1 MASIIEVVKNTQAPC
16 QIKMGDRTI
25 SFMESQSKLNQ
36 DGRDLI
42 MAEAVKI
49 LRRCIPPGEIDNIT
63 NIALGYVQSGKTLSF
78 TTLTAL
84 AADNGYRIVI
94 YLTGTK
100 NNLQRQTAERLKRDL
115 NIDGKNRYYAFIT
128 TDSAENEI
136 ARTIKNHL
144 EVTQEVL
151 LIPILK
157 HYSHINKLSMVFNIL
172 ELTTILGQYG
182 ALIIDDEADQSSFN
196 TYAKKNSRK
205 PDWEEDDFSKTYA
218 SILALKKS
226 LPSHSYI
233 QYTATPQAAFLID
246 SNDIL
251 SPVYHT
257 VLTPGEGYTGGKYF
271 FKERKE
277 ELVSPIPDEQIYH
290 HRDNRLSKMP
300 ISLGRA
306 LKEFLLS
313 VAIVVNIQERE
324 PFLSMMI
331 HIDGL
336 RDTNKM
342 FYKWVSAEMQKWIN
356 FLRKP
361 EDDPVNQ
368 AVKKDFESAYDSITR
383 YMKDTPPFDDVIKDL
398 CRTMTKVSLHLVQ
411 SGGKNTAGT
420 EIPWNDAPGHILIG
434 ADMLNRGFTIERLS
448 MSYMPRT
455 TKGKSNAD
463 TIEQRCRFFGYKI
476 NYIDVC
482 RVYLSE
488 KSISEY
494 ESYVEHEEALRAS
507 LSACASIED
516 FSKIPQAMLLA
527 ETLNPTRKNILS
539 SDLVRNKLSGWK
551 QMISCDYIE
560 ENQKPIRS
568 FLTEW
573 SDLFNNEHDY
583 DGNIMRNHRS
593 ALISIDDFVRFFKGI
608 VYGDV
613 PNITRR
619 NVTIQYLIYLRD
631 VGRIT
636 HVRLY
641 EMAYLAKNIDDLRSH
656 KPGVTN
662 IQFGRAE
669 NGSYPGDKEFKNE
682 ETVCFQL
689 HHYRIEEACHPLNRK
704 DVYNFCVYYPESLA
718 NSFVMLAE
726 EGDDMDED

>member
-1 MASIIEVVKNTQAPC
+1 MASIIEVVKNTQALC
-16 QIKMGDRTI
+16 QIKMGERTI
-25 SFMESQSKLNQ
+25 SFMKSQSKLNQ

-42 MAEAVKI
+42 TAEAVKI
-49 LRRCIPPGEIDNIT
+49 LSRCIPPGKIGNIT
-63 NIALGYVQSGKTLSF
+63 NIAVGYVQSGKTLSF

-115 NIDGKNRYYAFIT
+115 NIDRDNGYYAFIT
-128 TDSAENEI
+128 TDSAESEI
-136 ARTIKNHL
+136 ACNIKNHL
-144 EVTQEVL
+144 KVTQEVL

-157 HYSHINKLSMVFNIL
+157 HHGHINKLSKVFHTP
-172 ELTTILGQYG
+172 ELTTMLGQYG

-218 SILALKKS
+218 SILTLKKS

-257 VLTPGEGYTGGKYF
+257 VLTPGEGYTGGQYF
-271 FKERKE
+271 FKERKMA
-277 ELVSPIPDEQIYH
+277 LVSPIPDEEIYH
-290 HRDNRLSKMP
+290 HKDNPLPNMP
-300 ISLGRA
+300 ISLTRA
-306 LKEFLLS
+306 LQEFLLS
-313 VAIVVNIQERE
+313 VAIVVKIQKRE

-336 RDTNKM
+336 CATNEM
-342 FYKWVSAEMQKWIN
+342 FYKWVNMETQKWID
-356 FLRKP
+356 LLGGPK
-361 EDDPVNQ
+361 DDPGTQ
-368 AVKKDFESAYDSITR
+368 EVKKSFEPAYDSITR
-383 YMKDTPPFDDVIKDL
+383 YMKDTPLFDDMIKEL
-398 CRTMTKVSLHLVQ
+398 LETMIKVKLHLVQ
-411 SGGKNTAGT
+411 SRGENTAGT
-420 EIPWNDAPGHILIG
+420 EIPWKDAPGHILIG
-434 ADMLNRGFTIERLS
+434 ADMLNRGFTIEGLS
-448 MSYMPRT
+448 MSYMPRR
-455 TKGKSNAD
+455 TKSKSNAD
-463 TIEQRCRFFGYKI
+463 TLEQRCRFFGYKM

-494 ESYVEHEEALRAS
+494 ESYVEHEEALRAN
-507 LSACASIED
+507 LSACASLAE

-527 ETLNPTRKNILS
+527 ETLNPTRTNILS

-560 ENQKPIRS
+560 ENQKRIRS
-568 FLTEW
+568 FLTGL
-573 SDLFNNEHDY
+573 SDPFNNEHDY

-593 ALISIDDFVRFFKGI
+593 TLISIDDFVRFFRGI

-613 PNITRR
+613 PNITRK

-631 VGRIT
+631 ERRIT

-641 EMAYLAKNIDDLRSH
+641 EMAYLAKNVDDLRSH

-669 NGSYPGDKEFKNE
+669 NGSYPGDKEFKKE

-726 EGDDMDED
+726 EGDDMDEE